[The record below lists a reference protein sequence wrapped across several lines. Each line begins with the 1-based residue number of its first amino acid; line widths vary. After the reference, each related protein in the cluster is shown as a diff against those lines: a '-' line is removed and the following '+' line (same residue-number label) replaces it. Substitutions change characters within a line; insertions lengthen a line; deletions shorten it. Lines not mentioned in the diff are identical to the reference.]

1 MTRTTNGRTLRGA
14 ALVAGALFTLAA
26 GGCGGGNVMPLA
38 DRVDFQ
44 QQVLRSPK
52 PVLVDFYKG
61 GGCPTCQIVYPILDQ
76 LADEYRGRVVFTK
89 FEAMTGL
96 FQTTSTLSEK
106 YDIRYFP
113 TVVLFVNGQ
122 ERKRFIL
129 DYNIDNYRQAL
140 NDAMHAPRVRTA
152 SLGAGAMPTTMPT
165 ASLAKPIQ

>member
-1 MTRTTNGRTLRGA
+1 MILGA
-14 ALVAGALFTLAA
+14 ALVVVALLTLVA
-26 GGCGGGNVMPLA
+26 GGCGGGNVMPLG

-61 GGCPTCQIVYPILDQ
+61 GGCPTCQIVYPLLDQ
-76 LADEYRGRVVFTK
+76 LADEYRGRVVFAK

-106 YDIRYFP
+106 YAIRYFP
-113 TVVLFVNGQ
+113 TVVLFVDGK

-140 NDAMHAPRVRTA
+140 NEVTRGPKIRTA
-152 SLGAGAMPTTMPT
+152 STDTSSTPAVA
-165 ASLAKPIQ
+165 ANKPL